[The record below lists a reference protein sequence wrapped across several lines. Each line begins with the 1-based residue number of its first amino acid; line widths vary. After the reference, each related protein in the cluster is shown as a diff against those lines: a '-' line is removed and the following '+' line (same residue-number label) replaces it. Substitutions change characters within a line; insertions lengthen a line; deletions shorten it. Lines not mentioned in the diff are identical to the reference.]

1 MGGRNNIKQI
11 FIPYTKWECYNNGMW
26 SKISSKAKEHEMH
39 QEAYLFTKD
48 HAIYGNAMKEV
59 VFEWQNSMLNFLSN
73 MSINRKAYLGHCAVM
88 YKIQIPEYIVRN
100 VWKLLTE
107 KEQNLANKQAENTI
121 KIWESWYINEYKNIS
136 KNGKQS
142 AMLMAYQMKLL

>member
-1 MGGRNNIKQI
+1 
-11 FIPYTKWECYNNGMW
+11 
-26 SKISSKAKEHEMH
+26 
-39 QEAYLFTKD
+39 
-48 HAIYGNAMKEV
+48 MKEV
-59 VFEWQNSMLNFLSN
+59 VFEWENSMLNFLSN

-142 AMLMAYQMKLL
+142 AMLMASQMKLL